1 MGDWL
6 RFFGRTSNY
15 LTLLDATN
23 SSSCCE
29 LVFLCVCPLSST
41 TTTPY
46 NHYILT
52 FYRKIQK
59 KKKKN
64 VWEFWLS
71 FYLTFGSRKKPKWF
85 NLVAIR
91 IHSDPYHIDPL
102 SPNRLSSGSMG
113 RWSCHPH
120 MCPNSSRAQRI
131 VFFCFVFYFLRPDE
145 NGLPF
150 HEITGSTSTLSLSTM
165 VWKNCQVNRR
175 QTRKRNQH
183 AILYTLKKR
192 KASADIQFQHKSFWN
207 IIFTCIF
214 IWDRQKKKK
223 RKERELNI

>member
-1 MGDWL
+1 MIL
-6 RFFGRTSNY
+6 SSAHVPQFVAC
-15 LTLLDATN
+15 ATN
-23 SSSCCE
+23 C
-29 LVFLCVCPLSST
+29 
-41 TTTPY
+41 
-46 NHYILT
+46 
-52 FYRKIQK
+52 
-59 KKKKN
+59 
-64 VWEFWLS
+64 
-71 FYLTFGSRKKPKWF
+71 
-85 NLVAIR
+85 
-91 IHSDPYHIDPL
+91 
-102 SPNRLSSGSMG
+102 
-113 RWSCHPH
+113 
-120 MCPNSSRAQRI
+120 
-131 VFFCFVFYFLRPDE
+131 FFCFVFYFLRPDE

-223 RKERELNI
+223 KKRERAQHITGARAKKDKFKAQTSRQRKMFVLIPAFHFLFFTFTLLETNLLE